1 MPKIT
6 WDESFSVNNEE
17 IDNQH
22 QKGIEIIN
30 ELHDALINEKEFG
43 NIIEES
49 LEAMVKYA
57 QFHFSFEEEYMKKI
71 LFPDLINHVDVHSN
85 FMSKLVKCQNEVQ
98 KGKIILYM
106 DIMQE
111 LMNWLLGHI
120 LEEDQ
125 KYASFLRDSK
135 D

>member
-22 QKGIEIIN
+22 QKWIEIIN

-57 QFHFSFEEEYMKKI
+57 QFHFSFEEE
-71 LFPDLINHVDVHSN
+71 
-85 FMSKLVKCQNEVQ
+85 
-98 KGKIILYM
+98 
-106 DIMQE
+106 
-111 LMNWLLGHI
+111 
-120 LEEDQ
+120 
-125 KYASFLRDSK
+125 
-135 D
+135 